1 MKINGKIYHL
11 KKGIKKL
18 LLVILSI
25 ILIISTIL
33 IIIKA
38 ANNLKEEFK
47 KCDET
52 LGYKCSVY
60 DLHNYNLK
68 NN

>member
-1 MKINGKIYHL
+1 MRINGKIYHL
-11 KKGIKKL
+11 KKWVKRL
-18 LLVILSI
+18 LIIILSV
-25 ILIISTIL
+25 ILIICSIL
-33 IIIKA
+33 LIIKA
-38 ANNLKEEFK
+38 TNNLKEEFK
-47 KCDET
+47 KCDKT